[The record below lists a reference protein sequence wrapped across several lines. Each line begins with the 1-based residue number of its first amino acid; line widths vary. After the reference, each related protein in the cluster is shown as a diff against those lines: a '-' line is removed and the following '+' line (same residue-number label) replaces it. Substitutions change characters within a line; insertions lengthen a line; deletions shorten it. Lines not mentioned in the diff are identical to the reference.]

1 MSVHDCNARP
11 YGCLFSWHWMI
22 LYISRHLLDRL
33 EVHAQR
39 AYHEGSPAL
48 AKVVEAIDYDRETK
62 LTENWWHTQQEDIAD
77 VYVSNPAFQPREPI
91 EFLESEP
98 WIVEFSATRR
108 SSDMDYLLMGGVIAC
123 FAACFASVSPVALSC
138 CPNEP
143 QTVLVSPVS
152 PVEEEHRV
160 PVLVEHPDS
169 SVAVAYEPR
178 EAKRN
183 KKRRCCRGDL
193 NLCDITGWF

>member
-1 MSVHDCNARP
+1 MTSQCKGAQS
-11 YGCLFSWHWMI
+11 GCI
-22 LYISRHLLDRL
+22 
-33 EVHAQR
+33 
-39 AYHEGSPAL
+39 
-48 AKVVEAIDYDRETK
+48 
-62 LTENWWHTQQEDIAD
+62 
-77 VYVSNPAFQPREPI
+77 QPREPI

-183 KKRRCCRGDL
+183 KKRRCCMIQFMWQDDIRGVAVFIKECLEVYYGTDP
-193 NLCDITGWF
+193 DGGQASDQP